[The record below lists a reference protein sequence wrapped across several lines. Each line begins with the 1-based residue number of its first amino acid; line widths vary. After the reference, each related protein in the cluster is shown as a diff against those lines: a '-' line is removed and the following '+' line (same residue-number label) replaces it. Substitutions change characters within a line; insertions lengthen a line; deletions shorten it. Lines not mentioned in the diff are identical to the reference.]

1 MAVAFREI
9 LRMLIDPNAPSNWL
23 ASTEM
28 QARRDRLRIARAQN
42 EIASLRSRLLQLE
55 NSKSPAPLLLARSLY
70 RALRRFITRPV
81 VPAPYEPDP
90 VTVIRRASTRGRA
103 IVIDNHWP
111 EPDRDS
117 GSIDIVNLVVALSEL
132 GLDVTLAA
140 AKEPA
145 GPSAPRD
152 KLQQKGIQCLLT
164 EVHGSLDQYLLL
176 HGSEFDLCVLCRV
189 YCGGEFLETV
199 QQYCHKAR
207 VVFNTIDLN
216 FLREE
221 RKAKLLNDKQL
232 LDLLPQLRE
241 REEHIIRE
249 SDATILVSDAERQ
262 LIETSIPEAL
272 CIQMPLARPINPPIT
287 PFAQRRG
294 VGFIGGFAHAPN
306 VDAISAF
313 LRETWPLVVQTMP
326 DCELSIVGAEFPQSL
341 LDGCPGRVTALGHVS
356 DIGPWFESLRV
367 TVAPLRFGAGAKGK
381 IASSLAAGVPAV
393 VTEVAA
399 EGMSLNEG
407 CGVVVG
413 KDPVAF
419 ATSIQHICTDGELW
433 RRLSDEGLAYAH
445 RTLGLDA
452 WRERVDGMLKR
463 IGI

>member
-1 MAVAFREI
+1 VSGEI
-9 LRMLIDPNAPSNWL
+9 SRMLIEPGNPHNWR
-23 ASTEM
+23 ASAVV
-28 QARRDRLRIARAQN
+28 QARRDRLRIARAHD
-42 EIASLRSRLLQLE
+42 EIIDLRSRLLKLE
-55 NSKSPAPLLLARSLY
+55 NAQSQSLLLLIRNLS
-70 RALRRFITRPV
+70 RALRRLITGPV
-81 VPAPYEPDP
+81 VPAPREFHSVLFMPE
-90 VTVIRRASTRGRA
+90 TETRGRA

-117 GSIDIVNLVVALSEL
+117 GSIDIINLVIALSDL

-145 GPSAPRD
+145 GPSAARD
-152 KLQQKGIQCLLT
+152 KLEQKGIQCLLP
-164 EVHGSLDQYLLL
+164 EIHGSLDHYLL
-176 HGSEFDLCVLCRV
+176 HSGSKFDLCVLCRV
-189 YCGGEFLETV
+189 YCGGEFLEVV
-199 QQYCHKAR
+199 QQCCRKAR
-207 VVFNTIDLN
+207 IVFNTIDLN

-221 RKAKLLNDKQL
+221 RKAKLLDDKHL
-232 LDLLPQLRE
+232 LDLLPTLRE

-249 SDATILVSDAERQ
+249 SDATILVSDAEMQ
-262 LIETSIPEAL
+262 LIQESIPGAF

-287 PFAQRRG
+287 PFEERRG

-306 VDAISAF
+306 VDAISNF
-313 LRETWPLVVQTMP
+313 LQEIWPLVVQAMP
-326 DCELSIVGAEFPQSL
+326 DCELTIVGADFPRTL
-341 LDGCPGRVTALGHVS
+341 LDGCPGRVTALGHVP

-407 CGVVVG
+407 CGVVIG
-413 KDPVAF
+413 RDPAAF
-419 ATSIQHICTDGELW
+419 AASIQRVCTDGELW
-433 RRLSDEGLAYAH
+433 RRLSSEGLSYAH

-452 WRERVDGMLKR
+452 WTERVDGMLKR
-463 IGI
+463 IGL

>member
-1 MAVAFREI
+1 VVGATRETS
-9 LRMLIDPNAPSNWL
+9 RMLIDPGAPRNWL

-28 QARRDRLRIARAQN
+28 QARRDRLRIARAQD
-42 EIASLRSRLLQLE
+42 EIANLRCRLLELEKAQSQSRLLPARNLYR
-55 NSKSPAPLLLARSLY
+55 NLRRLISRPVSPAPHELH
-70 RALRRFITRPV
+70 PV
-81 VPAPYEPDP
+81 SIVRGAE
-90 VTVIRRASTRGRA
+90 TRGRA

-117 GSIDIVNLVVALSEL
+117 GSIDIINLVIALSEL
-132 GLDVTLAA
+132 GLDVILAA

-145 GPSAPRD
+145 GPSAARD
-152 KLQQKGIQCLLT
+152 KLQQKGIQCLLA
-164 EVHGSLDQYLLL
+164 EVHGSLEQYLV
-176 HGSEFDLCVLCRV
+176 HNGSQFDLCVLCRV
-189 YCGGEFLETV
+189 YCGGEFLEIV
-199 QQYCHKAR
+199 QRCCHKAR

-221 RKAKLLNDKQL
+221 RKAKLLSDKRL
-232 LDLLPQLRE
+232 LDLLPRLRE

-249 SDATILVSDAERQ
+249 SDATILVSDAEMQ
-262 LIETSIPEAL
+262 LIEKSIPEAF
-272 CIQMPLARPINPPIT
+272 CVQMPLARPINPPIT

-294 VGFIGGFAHAPN
+294 IGFVGGFAHAPN
-306 VDAISAF
+306 VDAISIF
-313 LRETWPLVVQTMP
+313 LQEVWPLVVRAMP
-326 DCELSIVGAEFPQSL
+326 DCELSIVGADFPQAL
-341 LDGCPGRVTALGHVS
+341 LDGCPGRVTALGHVP
-356 DIGPWFESLRV
+356 DIGPWFESLLV

-413 KDPVAF
+413 RDPVAF
-419 ATSIQHICTDGELW
+419 ATSIQRICADGELW
-433 RRLSDEGLAYAH
+433 QRLSDEGLAYAH